1 MNKTE
6 TTKTNENVD
15 MPQKTDEATAP
26 SSTSSG
32 NLKNFRHH
40 PEMENFYRFVY
51 ENDLRFEALEIINEV
66 LTEKRARKQ
75 MKKKKSTTH

>member
-6 TTKTNENVD
+6 PNKTNENID
-15 MPQKTDEATAP
+15 IPQKTDEVATP
-26 SSTSSG
+26 SSTPSG

-51 ENDLRFEALEIINEV
+51 ENDLRFEALEIFNEI
-66 LTEKRARKQ
+66 LSEKSTRKQ